1 MKNNYYLDMWKIKRV
16 GEKSILKDLSD
27 ISDDIYSGILFK
39 KELYK
44 NNSDIL
50 GIFNNLKRII
60 SEELNYN
67 IDII

>member
-1 MKNNYYLDMWKIKRV
+1 MKNNNYLDMWKIKIV
-16 GEKSILKDLSD
+16 GEGSILKDLSD
-27 ISDDIYSGILFK
+27 ISDVIYRSILFK

-60 SEELNYN
+60 SEELNY
-67 IDII
+67 DVYII

>member
-60 SEELNYN
+60 SEELNY
-67 IDII
+67 DIYII